1 MKIVY
6 PIIISK
12 TDDKNIPYFVKIPDI
27 DGITQGKDVDDAIQ
41 MACDYI
47 GLNIIDKQDNN
58 LDVSK
63 SNYVLPTSKDCNI
76 VTLVDVDID
85 EYRRKND
92 FKTIKKTL
100 TIPNYLNKLEKE
112 NNINFSELL
121 TTALKKELLV

>member
-12 TDDKNIPYFVKIPDI
+12 TSDQTVPYFVSIPDI
-27 DGITQGKDVDDAIQ
+27 EGMTQGKDIDDAIQ
-41 MACDYI
+41 MARDYI

-58 LDVSK
+58 LDVPN
-63 SNYVLPTSKDCNI
+63 SNYTLPSAENSDV

-100 TIPNYLNKLEKE
+100 TIPNYLNKLGKE

-121 TTALKKELLV
+121 TTALKKELHV